1 MTTDKK
7 ESAKKLTSRV
17 LKTKVK
23 AAHKKKASS
32 QRWMQRH
39 LNDPYV
45 VEAQKK
51 GYRSRAAFK
60 LLQLDEKTHIL
71 KPGKLIIDLGCAPG
85 GWTQIASLKGAKVVG
100 IDLLPMEPIKGAT
113 IYQGDFTDPFLQK
126 QIIDSCARK
135 VDVILSDM
143 APDTTGH
150 KQTDHLR
157 IMALLEKV
165 VAFAMNMLAP
175 GGSLIMKTFQ
185 GGTEEALLKDIK
197 RYFEKVKHVKPAAS
211 RKESNEI
218 YLVALNF
225 KGALED

>member
-126 QIIDSCARK
+126 QIIDSCTRK

-185 GGTEEALLKDIK
+185 GGTEETLLKDIK